1 MHVKFSLSSLASA
14 MTLVMFSKTI
24 IIHPVNCFVR
34 NKCTTQLFP
43 TKSGLRLAHFLS
55 NDRKLRFTTS
65 LSFSSWMDKNERFA
79 GTSKGNK
86 RDFPKRKEKGRR
98 DGENAKTKPD
108 IPSGVIISGETTS
121 EHRSPSFREDFR
133 GTRVFVQ
140 NIPLHAS
147 WQDVSS
153 CM

>member
-1 MHVKFSLSSLASA
+1 MHGKFSLSGLASA
-14 MTLVMFSKTI
+14 MTLVMISKTI
-24 IIHPVNCFVR
+24 VIRPVNCYVS
-34 NKCTTQLFP
+34 NKCTQLLP
-43 TKSGLRLAHFLS
+43 TKSGLRLAHVLS
-55 NDRKLRFTTS
+55 NDRKVRFTTS

-86 RDFPKRKEKGRR
+86 RDFPKSKAKGRR
-98 DGENAKTKPD
+98 DSETSKTKPD

-147 WQDVSS
+147 WQDVSP